1 MEFIHQRMELCS
13 SSIAET
19 LDQIKNLQSKH
30 QQLIGYR
37 QALSDIIN
45 DFESQSVSDAVDS
58 ISSKQKSRKEED

>member
-13 SSIAET
+13 SSITET

>member
-1 MEFIHQRMELCS
+1 MDFIHQRMELCT

-19 LDQIKNLQSKH
+19 LDQIKTLQSKH

-45 DFESQSVSDAVDS
+45 DFESQAVSDAVDS
-58 ISSKQKSRKEED
+58 IATKQKPKKEEV

>member
-1 MEFIHQRMELCS
+1 MEFIQQRMELCS

-19 LDQIKNLQSKH
+19 LDQIKTLQSKH

-45 DFESQSVSDAVDS
+45 DFESQAVSDAVDS
-58 ISSKQKSRKEED
+58 IAPKQKSKKEEA

>member
-58 ISSKQKSRKEED
+58 ISPKQKSRKEED